1 MAEYTEKDHEDY
13 LTELFGTINI
23 CGLEYPAGQALKEID
38 PIAFSVSMADEAPE
52 EEEEDDALL
61 SE

>member
-23 CGLEYPAGQALKEID
+23 CGLEYPAGQALNEID
-38 PIAFSVSMADEAPE
+38 PIAFRVSMADEAPE